1 MFTQGAQTYDA
12 GEEEKQEVLI
22 ANEGGVN
29 LSQMLENR
37 SPPKVDKKKVGYVT
51 RGSNKRKASNSKIQI
66 LKKNGCFWGKNS
78 KKCYVQ
84 VVKEQEANEETHGP

>member
-1 MFTQGAQTYDA
+1 MTRNIGTQLVEPILMFTQGAQTYDA

-37 SPPKVDKKKVGYVT
+37 SPPKVDKRKLGMSQGEVI
-51 RGSNKRKASNSKIQI
+51 RGRHLIVR
-66 LKKNGCFWGKNS
+66 FRF
-78 KKCYVQ
+78 
-84 VVKEQEANEETHGP
+84 